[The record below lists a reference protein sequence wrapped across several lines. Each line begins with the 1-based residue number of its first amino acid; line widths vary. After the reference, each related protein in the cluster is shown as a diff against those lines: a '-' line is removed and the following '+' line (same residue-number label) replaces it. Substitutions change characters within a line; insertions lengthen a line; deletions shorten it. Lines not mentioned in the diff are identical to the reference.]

1 MQNGTNGV
9 WSQQYNIRGVMLRKN
24 VNTINITLN
33 TQNGGFMQN
42 NMTQV
47 KIKLQIGLNQ
57 RLYDSGKISYDM
69 YSKANE
75 ILISRLASCKD
86 YRALRQ

>member
-1 MQNGTNGV
+1 
-9 WSQQYNIRGVMLRKN
+9 
-24 VNTINITLN
+24 
-33 TQNGGFMQN
+33 MQN

-75 ILISRLASCKD
+75 ILISRLTQSKNCD
-86 YRALRQ
+86 IITLNESVQR